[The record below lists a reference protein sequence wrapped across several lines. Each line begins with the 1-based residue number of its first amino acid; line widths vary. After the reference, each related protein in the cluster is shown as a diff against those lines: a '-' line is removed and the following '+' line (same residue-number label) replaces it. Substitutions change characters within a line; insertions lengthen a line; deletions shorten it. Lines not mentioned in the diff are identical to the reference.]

1 MNPMKQISDEEVS
14 LAIRY
19 LDPELNGE
27 GELDTGHS
35 WSKRAGRWLGIALLV
50 LSISITLL
58 LVLWNW
64 LPSFIRP
71 EIPVQ

>member
-19 LDPELNGE
+19 LDPELNGDA
-27 GELDTGHS
+27 GFGSWKKKAGH
-35 WSKRAGRWLGIALLV
+35 WAGIALLV
-50 LSISITLL
+50 LVISFALF
-58 LVLWNW
+58 LVLWSW
-64 LPSFIRP
+64 LPSLIRP

>member
-1 MNPMKQISDEEVS
+1 MNPMKQISDEDVS

-19 LDPELNGE
+19 LDPELEGD
-27 GELDTGHS
+27 GELGTGHS
-35 WSKRAGRWLGIALLV
+35 WSKRAGRWAGIALLV
-50 LSISITLL
+50 LSISFALF
-58 LVLWNW
+58 LVLWSW

>member
-14 LAIRY
+14 STIRY

-27 GELDTGHS
+27 AGFGRSRLWKKKAGH
-35 WSKRAGRWLGIALLV
+35 WAGIALLIV
-50 LSISITLL
+50 AISVALA

-64 LPSFIRP
+64 LPSVP
-71 EIPVQ
+71 